1 MLNSEKKVTIEL
13 INERNDKSANMS
25 NPIKRKHS
33 DKNKLSVMIS
43 QILSEEIPQLKN
55 NSLLHDLVL
64 YSLMEK
70 MSTVQTFENV
80 LSYIKESDA
89 KSVQDVSFKNGEEAI
104 ISVIKSVS
112 KHRPHG
118 FCFNE

>member
-43 QILSEEIPQLKN
+43 QILSEETI
-55 NSLLHDLVL
+55 
-64 YSLMEK
+64 
-70 MSTVQTFENV
+70 
-80 LSYIKESDA
+80 A
-89 KSVQDVSFKNGEEAI
+89 
-104 ISVIKSVS
+104 
-112 KHRPHG
+112 
-118 FCFNE
+118 